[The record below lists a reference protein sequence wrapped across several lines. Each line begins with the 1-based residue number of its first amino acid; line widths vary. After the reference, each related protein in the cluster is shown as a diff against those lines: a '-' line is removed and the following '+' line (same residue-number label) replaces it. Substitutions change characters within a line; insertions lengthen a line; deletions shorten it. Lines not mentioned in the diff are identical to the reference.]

1 MNQLNPVFIPG
12 PTNLPESVRRVI
24 DQPTIDHRSP
34 AFASLL
40 PQLFGDLKKVFAT
53 DAAKIFVFPGT
64 GTGGWEATIANTLS
78 GVIGCSRADMA
89 CFPISGFACVKTL
102 A

>member
-40 PQLFGDLKKVFAT
+40 PELFDNLKKIFAT
-53 DAAKIFVFPGT
+53 QTAKIFVFPGT
-64 GTGGWEATIANTLS
+64 KRRLGGYDREYSFEGRSSTACRHGVFSTS
-78 GVIGCSRADMA
+78 GSVM
-89 CFPISGFACVKTL
+89 PKL

>member
-1 MNQLNPVFIPG
+1 MNQNNPVFIPG

-53 DAAKIFVFPGT
+53 DAAKILFFRERGRAAGRLPSR
-64 GTGGWEATIANTLS
+64 IHFQ

-89 CFPISGFACVKTL
+89 FFPTSGFACVKTL